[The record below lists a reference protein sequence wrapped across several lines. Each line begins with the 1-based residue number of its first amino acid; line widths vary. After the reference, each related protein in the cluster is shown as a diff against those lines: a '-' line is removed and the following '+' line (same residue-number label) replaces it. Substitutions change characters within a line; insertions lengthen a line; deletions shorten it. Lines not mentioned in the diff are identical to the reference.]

1 MKKAVLGFSAFL
13 VVTATAM
20 ASPIGTLN
28 VTNCNGGGV
37 AVTATSITWL
47 PAIGGA
53 PAPGAGCITADT
65 GTNVTYTGG
74 GPLVTGDSTGQIKN
88 LNASTPS
95 PLVNFIVF
103 TDQPVLHFDLV
114 SIGPGLINVT
124 CATTLD
130 PNAPGCSPFAGSPVI
145 LTPTSTGTTATLSA
159 RGTAGDASGT
169 PSNWLGQ
176 FTTQFPNV
184 TASQLQS
191 AITSGTTIAGFCSAG
206 TCTSTYSGS
215 FAATAGPSVPEPMSL
230 LLIGSGLIGLALL
243 NKSKRARS

>member
-1 MKKAVLGFSAFL
+1 MKKAVLGFSACL
-13 VVTATAM
+13 ILTATAM

-28 VTNCNGGGV
+28 VTNCNNGGV
-37 AVTATSITWL
+37 TVTATSITWL
-47 PAIGGA
+47 PAVAA

-74 GPLVTGDSTGQIKN
+74 GPLVAGDTTGVIKN
-88 LNASTPS
+88 LNAATPS

-114 SIGPGLINVT
+114 SIGPGLINTT

-145 LTPTSTGTTATLSA
+145 LTPTSTGTSATLSA

-169 PSNWLGQ
+169 PSNWIGQ
-176 FTTQFPNV
+176 FTTQFPNI
-184 TASQLQS
+184 TAQQLKD
-191 AITSGTTIAGFCSAG
+191 AINNGTTIAGFCSAG
-206 TCTSTYSGS
+206 SCTSTYSGS
-215 FAATAGPSVPEPMSL
+215 FVATAGPSVPEPMSL